1 MIQTLTVSNHLIKS
15 HEFPC
20 TGAATHMEQVSELT
34 FSDFRPQIT
43 KVGLFPP
50 QNHRAASECF
60 RILIQLPW
68 LFPGEHSPSYSSF
81 TGVSMKTENHM
92 LSLALFVRRDF
103 VLKQT
108 RWALTQGMRWFT
120 HIRKHSIKT
129 TSCHAREHRLEH
141 PCCLLG
147 VWPWTSWLAFFS
159 SYVLISA
166 AK

>member
-1 MIQTLTVSNHLIKS
+1 MNFPALRLLLIWSKYQSWPFLTSGPKS
-15 HEFPC
+15 QRW
-20 TGAATHMEQVSELT
+20 GS
-34 FSDFRPQIT
+34 
-43 KVGLFPP
+43 FPP
-50 QNHRAASECF
+50 QNHRTASECF

-68 LFPGEHSPSYSSF
+68 LFPEEHSPSYSSF

-92 LSLALFVRRDF
+92 LSLALFIRRDF

-129 TSCHAREHRLEH
+129 ASCHAREHRLEH

>member
-1 MIQTLTVSNHLIKS
+1 MIQTLSVSNHLIKS

-43 KVGLFPP
+43 KVGLFPL

-60 RILIQLPW
+60 CILIQLPW
-68 LFPGEHSPSYSSF
+68 LFPGEHSLSYSSF
-81 TGVSMKTENHM
+81 TGVSMKAENHM
-92 LSLALFVRRDF
+92 LSLALFVWRDF

-108 RWALTQGMRWFT
+108 WWALTQGMRWFI

-141 PCCLLG
+141 PFCLLDL
-147 VWPWTSWLAFFS
+147 WPWTSWLVFFS